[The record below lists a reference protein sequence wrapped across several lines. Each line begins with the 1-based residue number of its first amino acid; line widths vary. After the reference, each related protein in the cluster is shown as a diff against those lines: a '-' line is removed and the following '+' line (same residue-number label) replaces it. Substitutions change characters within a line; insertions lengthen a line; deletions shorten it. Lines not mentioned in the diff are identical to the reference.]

1 VALAAWFA
9 TGMWACGISVAL
21 IVLHLAAVR
30 FGTWPAYG
38 LSLATSMIWNF
49 TVWSIRRRQVLLR
62 A

>member
-1 VALAAWFA
+1 
-9 TGMWACGISVAL
+9 
-21 IVLHLAAVR
+21 VLHLAAVR

-49 TVWSIRRRQVLLR
+49 TVWSIRRRQVRR

>member
-1 VALAAWFA
+1 VAWPLGFFR
-9 TGMWACGISVAL
+9 SAL
-21 IVLHLAAVR
+21 IVLHLAVVQ

-49 TVWSIRRRQVLLR
+49 TVWSIRRRRQALR